1 MDGLDGAD
9 EGDVAERGAVRGGI
23 DGEGGAL
30 RASLVAEAIE
40 DGGLKDVGAGL
51 GGEVALQ
58 DDELALI
65 AAQHV
70 RGFVA
75 GDVFAEALQDV
86 ALVVFDEG
94 NDGEVDGGEVGVAVV
109 VDFELGDGHF
119 DGERAAVAVG

>member
-1 MDGLDGAD
+1 
-9 EGDVAERGAVRGGI
+9 
-23 DGEGGAL
+23 
-30 RASLVAEAIE
+30 
-40 DGGLKDVGAGL
+40 
-51 GGEVALQ
+51 VALQ

-94 NDGEVDGGEVGVAVV
+94 NDGEVDGGEVVLPSSWTSSSETA
-109 VDFELGDGHF
+109 L